1 MQSIGVCD
9 ADRLIVRR
17 VLVDGKDFFTST
29 RTRRTINR
37 SASRNADGSHIHR
50 VPHTG
55 RAENA
60 SFSPDGRYIVFDRRD
75 SYHPQQSHI
84 HVIRPN
90 GTGLRKIAT
99 YGEVVDPSW
108 SPDGKRIICTRVFYR
123 NPNVSTGGDA
133 HAPGPG
139 PHAICEVSRKHP
151 IPKTLYSVA
160 SGGGIGGLRWSADGQ
175 AILFSDQTLE
185 LLSRFGGAPVQITHD
200 GYSWAPDW

>member
-1 MQSIGVCD
+1 M
-9 ADRLIVRR
+9 
-17 VLVDGKDFFTST
+17 F
-29 RTRRTINR
+29 
-37 SASRNADGSHIHR
+37 
-50 VPHTG
+50 
-55 RAENA
+55 E
-60 SFSPDGRYIVFDRRD
+60 
-75 SYHPQQSHI
+75 
-84 HVIRPN
+84 
-90 GTGLRKIAT
+90 
-99 YGEVVDPSW
+99 
-108 SPDGKRIICTRVFYR
+108 R

-200 GYSWAPDW
+200 GYSWLRLVSHLQGGDSQLVLWARDASHSVCCSRGAPLTRH